1 VLDRGVRSR
10 EEERLPPRLRPA
22 DAKRRPPALADRL
35 QALPVTIRLAEV
47 LASDDETVAGAR
59 AELGISELGLV
70 PFVSHLAT
78 DTIFVGRRRSYI
90 GADWSHG
97 HRRMLAD
104 DRGFASL

>member
-1 VLDRGVRSR
+1 VLDRGVGSR
-10 EEERLPPRLRPA
+10 EEERLPSRLRPA
-22 DAKRRPPALADRL
+22 HAKRRPPTLADRL
-35 QALPVTIRLAEV
+35 QDLPVTIRLAEMV
-47 LASDDETVAGAR
+47 SDDETVAGAR